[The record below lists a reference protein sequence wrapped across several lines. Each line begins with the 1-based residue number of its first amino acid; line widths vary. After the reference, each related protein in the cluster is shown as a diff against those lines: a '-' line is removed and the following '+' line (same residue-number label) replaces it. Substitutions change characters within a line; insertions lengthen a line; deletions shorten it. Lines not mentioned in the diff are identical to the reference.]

1 MHLGCSTEGPISATN
16 PKLKTTIHS
25 PNHHQ
30 LGVEDKAG
38 LDQVGISSNIDKS
51 PIQIDY
57 EEEEGA
63 TKQKQEAAA
72 LWEMVKELGVT
83 CGPQQS
89 NYVSKLMEMEK
100 RDKIEAQS
108 VGSMR
113 GIQWTSSHTMSEGG
127 LGRGVKWPT
136 IRRLVNMWHIDMLC
150 IQETKKEIID
160 KSTCQA
166 LWGTLKSARRH
177 YLH

>member
-63 TKQKQEAAA
+63 TKQKQEERSCSIMGNGKGIGGH
-72 LWEMVKELGVT
+72 LWATAKQLCEQINGN
-83 CGPQQS
+83 G
-89 NYVSKLMEMEK
+89 EK
-100 RDKIEAQS
+100 
-108 VGSMR
+108 G
-113 GIQWTSSHTMSEGG
+113 
-127 LGRGVKWPT
+127 
-136 IRRLVNMWHIDMLC
+136 
-150 IQETKKEIID
+150 
-160 KSTCQA
+160 
-166 LWGTLKSARRH
+166 
-177 YLH
+177 

>member
-1 MHLGCSTEGPISATN
+1 MKGTSIIIYNQPRQQEKNMEGGSGLAIHTPLTSLHQHLFSSHSPNLQVYSRKKKFQKKLHLGCSTEGPISATN

-72 LWEMVKELGVT
+72 LWEMAKELGVT
-83 CGPQQS
+83 CGPQQN

-108 VGSMR
+108 VGSR
-113 GIQWTSSHTMSEGG
+113 RG
-127 LGRGVKWPT
+127 LGKW
-136 IRRLVNMWHIDMLC
+136 VIDN
-150 IQETKKEIID
+150 
-160 KSTCQA
+160 
-166 LWGTLKSARRH
+166 
-177 YLH
+177 